1 MSLSIITR
9 KSFAIFERSYLKSG
23 CCPMAGFCLC
33 LAGILC
39 YLSSL
44 SLTWL
49 FMLTLGSLQS
59 RISVPGDSG
68 LIEDI
73 ILFGFYFI

>member
-1 MSLSIITR
+1 ML
-9 KSFAIFERSYLKSG
+9 ERSYLKSG
-23 CCPMAGFCLC
+23 CCPMAGFCRG

-59 RISVPGDSG
+59 RISAPGDSG
-68 LIEDI
+68 LNEDI